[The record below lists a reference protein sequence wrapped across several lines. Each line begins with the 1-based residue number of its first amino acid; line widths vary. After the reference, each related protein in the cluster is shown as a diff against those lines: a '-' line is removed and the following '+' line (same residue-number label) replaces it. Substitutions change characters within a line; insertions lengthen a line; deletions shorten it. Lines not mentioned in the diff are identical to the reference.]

1 MAAVKKR
8 YKLRLNSLDKIQE
21 LLQELYNEADKNIVE
36 IQNQMNKLSNSVA
49 LNDEIM
55 DSKTKYAKAMNDF
68 ITNKDKA
75 IGRKLDIAKLMTEI
89 HKFNGDVRKM
99 VDNEESVGNW
109 EDLKDVVESSTNDSN
124 DQETVETDSYS
135 INKHSQLDNGK
146 FKTN

>member
-8 YKLRLNSLDKIQE
+8 YKLRLNSLDKIEE

-109 EDLKDVVESSTNDSN
+109 EDLKDVVESTTNDSN
-124 DQETVETDSYS
+124 DQETVEIDSYS
-135 INKHSQLDNGK
+135 INKHS
-146 FKTN
+146 

>member
-8 YKLRLNSLDKIQE
+8 YKLRLNSLDKIEE

-109 EDLKDVVESSTNDSN
+109 EDLKDVVESTTNDSN
-124 DQETVETDSYS
+124 GQETVETDSYS
-135 INKHSQLDNGK
+135 INKHS
-146 FKTN
+146 

>member
-8 YKLRLNSLDKIQE
+8 YKLRLNSLDKIEE

-36 IQNQMNKLSNSVA
+36 IQNQMNKLSNSVT

-109 EDLKDVVESSTNDSN
+109 EDLKDVVESTTNDSN

-135 INKHSQLDNGK
+135 INKHS
-146 FKTN
+146 

>member
-8 YKLRLNSLDKIQE
+8 YKLRLNSLDKIEE

-109 EDLKDVVESSTNDSN
+109 EDLKDVVESTTNDDN
-124 DQETVETDSYS
+124 NQETVETDSYS
-135 INKHSQLDNGK
+135 INKHS
-146 FKTN
+146 

>member
-8 YKLRLNSLDKIQE
+8 YKLRLNSLDKIEE
-21 LLQELYNEADKNIVE
+21 LLQELYNETDKNIVE

-109 EDLKDVVESSTNDSN
+109 EDLKDVVESTTNDSN

-135 INKHSQLDNGK
+135 INKHS
-146 FKTN
+146 

>member
-8 YKLRLNSLDKIQE
+8 YKLRLNSLDKIEE

-99 VDNEESVGNW
+99 VYNEESVGNW
-109 EDLKDVVESSTNDSN
+109 EDLKDVVESTTNDSN

-135 INKHSQLDNGK
+135 INKHS
-146 FKTN
+146 

>member
-8 YKLRLNSLDKIQE
+8 YKLRLNSLDKIEE

-36 IQNQMNKLSNSVA
+36 IQNQMNKLCNSVA

-109 EDLKDVVESSTNDSN
+109 EDLKDVVESTTNDEN
-124 DQETVETDSYS
+124 NQETVETDSYS
-135 INKHSQLDNGK
+135 INKHS
-146 FKTN
+146 

>member
-8 YKLRLNSLDKIQE
+8 YKLRLNSLDKIEE

-99 VDNEESVGNW
+99 VDYEESVGNW
-109 EDLKDVVESSTNDSN
+109 EDLKDVVESTTNDSN

-135 INKHSQLDNGK
+135 INKHS
-146 FKTN
+146 